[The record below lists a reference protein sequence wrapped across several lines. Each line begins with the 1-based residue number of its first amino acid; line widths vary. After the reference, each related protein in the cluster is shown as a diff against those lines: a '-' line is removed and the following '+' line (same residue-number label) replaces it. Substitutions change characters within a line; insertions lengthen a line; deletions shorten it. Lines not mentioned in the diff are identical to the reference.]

1 MDKMEIESA
10 VLAVVRDPDYRPVK
24 PRGIAQRL
32 PPPRPEAAEVRKAVK
47 RLVAR
52 GELAYGSNHL
62 VQAAAAVAKPKNTN
76 QVLGVFRRN
85 AKGYGFVRPAGQSPG
100 EGRALD
106 IYIPAEKT
114 ADASDGDMVSVR
126 LQKHAVHGEL
136 GPRGEVV
143 EVVERETH
151 RFVGSYF
158 ESRGESFVAVDAG
171 VFAHPIPVGD
181 PGARDVRPNDKV
193 VVEMVR
199 FPSHVH
205 QGEAVIVEVLGPRG
219 VPGVDTLTILREY
232 DLPEAFPEEVLED
245 SRWQSDRFDESIPP
259 GRLDLTGLTTITID
273 PVDARD
279 FDDAISLERLDNGDW
294 RLGVH
299 IADVTHFVRPKTA
312 LDREARQR
320 ATSVYLPD
328 RVLPML
334 PELIS
339 NALASLQPGR
349 VRYTKTAFLEF
360 TSDGLRTAADL
371 RVSAIKSRHRF
382 TYEQV
387 DQYIADPQPWRAE
400 LEPSVFD
407 LLGRMRELA
416 AILRRRRFVR
426 GALEMSVPEVKVD
439 LDAEGRVCGA
449 HVVENTES
457 HQIIEE
463 FMLAANE
470 AVAEVLRDR
479 GFLFLRRI
487 HRPPTLKRL
496 KALSEFVAELGLPA
510 EIPTGDLESRFALQ
524 QLLNEVAAR
533 PERHAVNY
541 SVLRSMQK
549 AVYSP
554 EEEGHYALASSC
566 YCHFTSP
573 IRRYPDLTVHR
584 LIDAFLCGEKPRND
598 MGELLVLGEHCS
610 QREQRAEAAERELTK
625 MKLLSYLSTRIGEE
639 MEAVITGVESFG
651 LFAQGI
657 QLPAE
662 GLIHV
667 DSLTDDYYRF
677 DRAAHTLAGHR
688 AGNSFRLGD
697 PVRVAIVRVDVDRRE
712 LDFRLIQRQPRPK
725 SAGRGGGER
734 RKKAAREKPA
744 KGTKKKRTGRKAP

>member
-52 GELAYGSNHL
+52 DELAYGSNHL

-245 SRWQSDRFDESIPP
+245 SRRQSDRFDESIPP

-273 PVDARD
+273 PADARD
-279 FDDAISLERLDNGDW
+279 FDDAISLERLDNGHW

-339 NALASLQPGR
+339 NALASIQPGR

-387 DQYIADPQPWRAE
+387 DQYIADPQPWRTE

-470 AVAEVLRDR
+470 TVAEVLRDR
-479 GFLFLRRI
+479 GFLFLRRV

-524 QLLNEVAAR
+524 QLLNEVAAAR
-533 PERHAVNY
+533 A
-541 SVLRSMQK
+541 
-549 AVYSP
+549 A
-554 EEEGHYALASSC
+554 
-566 YCHFTSP
+566 
-573 IRRYPDLTVHR
+573 
-584 LIDAFLCGEKPRND
+584 CGELFGAAFDAEGRLQPGGR
-598 MGELLVLGEHCS
+598 GPLRPGQQLLLPFHVSHPPLPGPDRPSPDRRVPFRRETP
-610 QREQRAEAAERELTK
+610 QRHGGITRARRALLAARAAGR
-625 MKLLSYLSTRIGEE
+625 SGG
-639 MEAVITGVESFG
+639 TGVHENETP
-651 LFAQGI
+651 
-657 QLPAE
+657 QLSEHPHRRGNGSGDHGRGVFWTLCPGDSPA
-662 GLIHV
+662 
-667 DSLTDDYYRF
+667 RR
-677 DRAAHTLAGHR
+677 RADPRRLAHRRLLPLRPRAHTLAGHR

-697 PVRVAIVRVDVDRRE
+697 PVRVAIVRVDADRRE

-725 SAGRGGGER
+725 SAGRSGGER
-734 RKKAAREKPA
+734 RKKAARGKPA